1 MAKHPREIENPI
13 LTLVETH
20 KRFRHPNPPTREICK
35 CGCGK
40 EIDKQED
47 SYIIVDDNL
56 FWDAEH
62 VTDYFISQAGG
73 RRVWGGFDDAS

>member
-1 MAKHPREIENPI
+1 MAKHPREIENTM
-13 LTLVETH
+13 LKLVEN
-20 KRFRHPNPPTREICK
+20 KWYRQPNPPALETCK

-40 EIDKQED
+40 TIDEQED
-47 SYIIVDDNL
+47 SYIIVDDKL

>member
-1 MAKHPREIENPI
+1 MAKHQRELENPI
-13 LTLVETH
+13 LTSIYT
-20 KRFRHPNPPTREICK
+20 FRQPNQPPRVTCK

-47 SYIIVDDNL
+47 SYIIVDDNF